1 MKAKITI
8 ISLILL
14 SSLILAACAP
24 LLPPAAPEPKPAGD
38 GESPVGLAN
47 PASVYCEEQ
56 GGRLEI
62 RTGADGGQIGF
73 CIFPDGSEC
82 EEWAFF
88 RGECLPG
95 QAGSGAP
102 DETPISVSVANP
114 AATFCVQQGGESK
127 IVADQA
133 GNRSGVCVFPDGS
146 QCDEWAFYRGDC
158 QPAQANPMSALPGV
172 PAPDVATDDL
182 LAQVRAQ
189 LGDDIFSDDPAV
201 LPLVAPAGSP
211 PLWAVYSTG
220 MRNYDRAP
228 LPSHFVA
235 IFTRDDGGWRELAR
249 IDLDTQLEGD
259 PMLVEPLP
267 DFVGAGGVRQVAI
280 EPGHIW
286 LTVDSGVGAHS
297 GVFQLLSFDGTALKV
312 ALVGSSA
319 SPGAGFIADVND
331 DGQNDVV
338 LDATEPYIFC
348 YACGV
353 RHPYFQVY
361 TWLGD
366 GLVPVEISALL
377 MGQRGTPPDE
387 ANSQAVALA
396 RAGLWSAALAKID
409 VAIVLAGDD
418 DPPTASGTLHWNRAL
433 IRLNHAALL
442 AAARESAYPLLS
454 QVFYGDYAAAV
465 DLMRPYSP
473 AEIFGAGSPLV
484 VGTAAEDWVGELGG
498 YLLSSADA
506 ALAVRPDLAPA
517 YFMRAWGR
525 YLTEPADPRVRADV
539 ARAAALAP
547 DDPLYAAVLSAL
559 SAPAP

>member
-8 ISLILL
+8 SLILL
-14 SSLILAACAP
+14 SALILTACTP
-24 LLPPAAPEPKPAGD
+24 LLPPAAPGPEPTGD
-38 GESPVGLAN
+38 GEGQVALAN

-62 RTGADGGQIGF
+62 RTAADGGQFGVCVF
-73 CIFPDGSEC
+73 ADDSEC

-88 RGECLPG
+88 RGECQPG
-95 QAGSGAP
+95 QPGSDAQ
-102 DETPISVSVANP
+102 DETPILVSVANP
-114 AATFCVQQGGESK
+114 AAAFCVQQGGESK

-146 QCDEWAFYRGDC
+146 QCDEWAFFRGDC
-158 QPAQANPMSALPGV
+158 RPAQANPLSALLGV
-172 PAPDVATDDL
+172 PAPEVAVDDL
-182 LAQVRAQ
+182 LAQIQAQ
-189 LGDDIFSDDPAV
+189 LGDDAFSDGPAV
-201 LPLVAPAGSP
+201 LPLVAPASSP

-220 MRNYDRAP
+220 MRNYDHTP
-228 LPSHFVA
+228 LLSHFVA
-235 IFTRDDGGWRELAR
+235 IFTRDDDGWRELAR
-249 IDLDTQLEGD
+249 IDLDTPPGD
-259 PMLVEPLP
+259 DSLLMEPLP
-267 DFVGAGGVRQVAI
+267 DFIATGGVRQAAI
-280 EPGHIW
+280 EPDHIW
-286 LTVDSGVGAHS
+286 LTVDGGVGAHS
-297 GVFQLLSFDGTALKV
+297 GVFQLLSFDGTALKME
-312 ALVGSSA
+312 LVGSSA

-361 TWLGD
+361 TWLG
-366 GLVPVEISALL
+366 GELVPVEISALL

-396 RAGLWSAALAKID
+396 RAGLWPAALAKID
-409 VAIVLAGDD
+409 EAAALAGDD
-418 DPPTASGTLHWNRAL
+418 DPPAASGTLRWNRAL

-442 AAARESAYPLLS
+442 AAAEQSAYPLLS

-465 DLMRPYSP
+465 DLMRAYSP

-484 VGTAAEDWVGELGG
+484 VGTAAEDWVGELSG
-498 YLLSSADA
+498 YLSSSADA
-506 ALAVRPDLAPA
+506 ALAVQPELAPA
-517 YFMRAWGR
+517 YFLRAWGR
-525 YLTEPADPRVRADV
+525 YLAEPADPRVRADV
-539 ARAAALAP
+539 ASAAALAP
-547 DDPLYAAVLSAL
+547 DDPLYAATLSML